1 MTPGTDGDVPAGE
14 STTRVSGQMSSVLRT
29 FQVLEAVSARQPVL
43 LRHLV
48 KELGYSK
55 STLQRT
61 LTTLEAAGWIKQSS
75 PTTPTWEVTARSLL
89 VKPLV
94 MSSAELY
101 SRARGPMTALMEST
115 RETIHLSI
123 YDKRDRVVLIDRVDC
138 DQSVRT
144 YSPIGD
150 SSPLHATATGKA
162 VLAYLGDKQIDE
174 VAHGDLPSFTANTL
188 TTPETLRADLAL
200 VRERRFSFNGG
211 EYRPAVTAIGA
222 PVFDPQGRPIAAI
235 CISMPTERFEAA
247 RLDEFGRATRAAAD
261 LITLP
266 RD

>member
-1 MTPGTDGDVPAGE
+1 MTPGTDDDVPAFE
-14 STTRVSGQMSSVLRT
+14 SGPRVSGQMSSVLRT
-29 FQVLEAVSARQPVL
+29 FRVLEAVSARQPVL
-43 LRHLV
+43 LRNLV

-89 VKPLV
+89 VKPMA

-101 SRARGPMTALMEST
+101 SRARGPMTSLMET
-115 RETIHLSI
+115 TGETIHLSI
-123 YDKRDRVVLIDRVDC
+123 FDKRERVVLIDRVDC
-138 DQSVRT
+138 DQAVRT

-162 VLAYLGDKQIDE
+162 VLAYLGDSQIDE
-174 VAHGDLPSFTANTL
+174 VVRRGLPGFTANTL
-188 TTPETLRADLAL
+188 TTPEALRADLAR
-200 VRERRFSFNGG
+200 VRERGFSFNGA

-222 PVFDPQGRPIAAI
+222 PVFDAQGRPIAAI
-235 CISMPTERFEAA
+235 CISMPTERFESG
-247 RLDEFGRATRAAAD
+247 RLGELGKATRAAAD